1 LMSDALVDSRL
12 KASAQPPN
20 FLTSSST
27 VGGERTLD
35 VSSWRS
41 GM

>member
-1 LMSDALVDSRL
+1 MGGALVDSRL
-12 KASAQPPN
+12 KASAQPPI
-20 FLTSSST
+20 FLLSSSA